1 MFFFQ
6 TIDVATDSDLQC
18 MFRITYLKSNIDKVG
33 CNDSYFESKL
43 DVVIFYIIEN
53 SFGYYNCWPE
63 DNNIYDY
70 NNKNHR
76 IRGRTVSI

>member
-1 MFFFQ
+1 MLIWGNGGVLHGAKRINLYMFFFQ

-18 MFRITYLKSNIDKVG
+18 MFRINYLKSNIDKVG

-53 SFGYYNCWPE
+53 SFGYYNC
-63 DNNIYDY
+63 
-70 NNKNHR
+70 
-76 IRGRTVSI
+76 